1 MPLVL
6 PDLRHDVP
14 FSLVM
19 TTKVPQE
26 NQYLVFW
33 IDPSLTLQTYGDD
46 EDSELMKAV
55 GKLTFQRYVGCVGM
69 VCFHLSIVKSIPQV

>member
-1 MPLVL
+1 MA
-6 PDLRHDVP
+6 
-14 FSLVM
+14 
-19 TTKVPQE
+19 TKVPQE

-69 VCFHLSIVKSIPQV
+69 VSFRSSIVTFIPQV